1 MFKTLSKSI
10 REYKRESILS
20 PVSVIIEVFFESLLP
35 FYTARLVSN
44 IENGAG
50 MDVLLKSGA
59 VILII
64 AMSALVFGII
74 SGKYAAVAAT
84 GFAKNLRKDMFGN
97 IQDFS
102 FANINKFTSASL
114 VTRLT
119 TDISNV
125 QMAYMMLIR
134 PAIRFPIMFI
144 ISFVMAYIMGGKMA
158 FIFLLVAPLLILSL
172 LLIMRAVM
180 PKFKAVFKK
189 YDNINKSIQEN
200 IKGIRVVK
208 AYVQEDYE
216 REKFNDAAEDLR
228 KDFTSAEKIIAL
240 TSPIFETMLNLVM
253 IFVLT
258 IGSYVTIKSK
268 GMDFQVGQMSALLT
282 YSFQILNSL
291 MILSMLFVMF
301 SISKESANRIA
312 EVLEEKTDMTN
323 GDDPSYE
330 IKDGS
335 INFKDVFFSYENE
348 ENSIYQLED
357 INLDIESGET
367 VGIIGPTGSAKSS
380 LVQLIPRLYD
390 VSRGVVEVA
399 GKDVRDYDLK
409 TLRDNI
415 SIVLQ
420 KNILFSGT
428 IKENLRWGDKDAS
441 DEELIEACKLAQ
453 AHDFIMEFED
463 GYDTFIEQGG
473 SNVSG
478 GQKQR
483 LSIARSLLR
492 KPKILI
498 LDDSTSA
505 VDTKTDAMIRQGLK
519 NYLPD
524 TTKIIIAQR
533 IASVQEA
540 DKIVVMD
547 NGKIDMV
554 GNHDYLLNNS
564 DLYKEI
570 YTSQTKVGDD
580 NA

>member
-390 VSRGVVEVA
+390 VSRGIVEVA